1 MSFPRPDL
9 GEWEPVIPSDLGNWE
24 PVIPSL
30 FREPVREVLVIVV
43 RRGWYVSPIE
53 AAIDDMGLWDIYE
66 DERLEEERLWRFGY
80 IQDHDERD
88 ELSDT

>member
-9 GEWEPVIPSDLGNWE
+9 GQWE

-43 RRGWYVSPIE
+43 RCGWYVSPIE
-53 AAIDDMGLWDIYE
+53 AAIDDMGMRDIYE
-66 DERLEEERLWRFGY
+66 AERLWRQEEILRREEERLRRFGDM
-80 IQDHDERD
+80 QDHDERD
-88 ELSDT
+88 DLSDT